1 MKRRR
6 ILLFSCMAA
15 VSLLTGCSK
24 GNSGSG
30 KSPLDPENPTSITVW
45 HYYNGTQQAA
55 FDQLVE
61 EFNRT
66 VGKEEGV
73 YVEAHSQGNVSDLE
87 TSVLA
92 AFNKE
97 VGSSEPPDIFSSYAD
112 TAYTI
117 EQMGVLVDLEDYMS
131 EEDMDQYVDS
141 FLEEGRI
148 GADGEL
154 RIFPTAKSSE
164 VFMMSMT
171 DWEPFAE
178 ATGASVDDLATM
190 EGVAETAKA
199 YYEWTDA
206 QTPDVPNDGQAFY
219 GRDAMANLFII
230 GSMQLGTELFQVDG
244 DKVTFQVKEDVM
256 KKIWDTYYVPFVKG
270 YFAANGRFRSD
281 DVTTGDLIA
290 YTGSTTSANYFPS
303 TVENS
308 EGSREI
314 EYLILPAPIFEG
326 GENYAV
332 QQGAG
337 MVVTKSTKEREYASV
352 LFLEWF
358 TQTENN
364 LLFSCTSGYMPVK
377 KDAFSKEKMDTV
389 IEENDLEID
398 PKTYDTMAMCFDMM
412 EDSTLYTNKAFDKG
426 AAARKVLEYN
436 LADKAAAD
444 RASVEEQL
452 AQGVDLEEAAA
463 PYVDEAAFQ
472 SWFAEFRT
480 ALEQSVE

>member
-1 MKRRR
+1 MKRRL
-6 ILLFSCMAA
+6 ILLFFCLTAA
-15 VSLLTGCSK
+15 ALLAGCS
-24 GNSGSG
+24 SG
-30 KSPLDPENPTSITVW
+30 KSDGGKVTLDPDNPTNITVW

-66 VGKEEGV
+66 VGKEQGV

-131 EEDMDQYVDS
+131 QEDMEQYVDS

-164 VFMMSMT
+164 VFMMSKT

-178 ATGASVDDLATM
+178 ATGASLDDLATM

-256 KKIWDTYYVPFVKG
+256 KKIWDSYYVPFVKG
-270 YFAANGRFRSD
+270 YFAATGRFRSD

-303 TVENS
+303 
-308 EGSREI
+308 I
-314 EYLILPAPIFEG
+314 
-326 GENYAV
+326 
-332 QQGAG
+332 
-337 MVVTKSTKEREYASV
+337 
-352 LFLEWF
+352 
-358 TQTENN
+358 
-364 LLFSCTSGYMPVK
+364 
-377 KDAFSKEKMDTV
+377 
-389 IEENDLEID
+389 
-398 PKTYDTMAMCFDMM
+398 
-412 EDSTLYTNKAFDKG
+412 
-426 AAARKVLEYN
+426 
-436 LADKAAAD
+436 
-444 RASVEEQL
+444 
-452 AQGVDLEEAAA
+452 
-463 PYVDEAAFQ
+463 
-472 SWFAEFRT
+472 
-480 ALEQSVE
+480 